1 MPAPEILTFKK
12 VFDVSK
18 ELVEKNPVFA
28 KKIFSEIRFFF
39 KDVNCYFELLY
50 EQNYRIKTI
59 LNRDEPRNISEVYQ
73 PLSANIKGES
83 LIINYENLFGDRDF
97 IILKGTA
104 GSGKSTAMKHL
115 LVDCITNYRTIPIH
129 INLRDVTFINDKS
142 LLQEIVNKFID
153 HKISADQNII
163 KRMIKNG
170 KFLFIMDG
178 YDEISK
184 DSQNHFIKAINNFV
198 MYFNNNKIVITTR
211 PTTNL
216 DMLDLFSIGYIE
228 TLSKKERIQ
237 FIRRFCSTTTAEA
250 IINSINYNDQGYISD
265 LLGTPLLLSLYIL
278 TYSHF
283 QEIPQD
289 KSTFYS
295 RVINALIIEHDSLT
309 KEGYSRPLYSNI
321 DYNDMIG
328 IIRYFSFKS
337 LYFGEIEFSKDY
349 AIELL
354 EAYRSK
360 VTTKFETDNVLKDM
374 LISYCLLID
383 DDGLIRFIHKSIQE
397 YLAVEFI
404 KNSPQK
410 EKILKQIVQQ
420 VCNDESVFILEKNF
434 CDILQETDEYYYFKF
449 MYIPFIEYLIAKLE
463 HKSKKQIVTNLY
475 SAAFFNVEENNFA
488 IKSTALLYSPII
500 GIMELLDNSEMSII
514 FRLFDLDKAK
524 PEYFVKNNSKK
535 ELSFT
540 HRLNLEHR
548 GIGNLLNTQKLE
560 EFINFLY
567 ITKKNCENEL
577 CRMESLI
584 DIDELIF

>member
-1 MPAPEILTFKK
+1 MPTSGIITAKK

-28 KKIFSEIRFFF
+28 KKVFSEIKFFF
-39 KDVNCYFELLY
+39 KDVNNYFELLY

-59 LNRDEPRNISEVYQ
+59 LNRDESRNISEVYQ
-73 PLSANIKGES
+73 PLSLKIKGES
-83 LIINYENLFGDRDF
+83 HIINYENLFVDRDY
-97 IILKGTA
+97 IVLKGTA
-104 GSGKSTAMKHL
+104 GSGKSTAMKYL

-129 INLRDVTFINDKS
+129 INLRDVTFINEKS

-153 HKISADQNII
+153 HKISSDQNII
-163 KRMIKNG
+163 KRMIKAG

-184 DSQNHFIKAINNFV
+184 DSQNHFIKAINSFV
-198 MYFNNNKIVITTR
+198 MHYENNKIIITTR

-216 DMLDLFSIGYIE
+216 DMLDLFSIGYIK

-237 FIRRFCSTTTAEA
+237 FIRRFCSTTNAEA

-295 RVINALIIEHDSLT
+295 RVISALIIEHDSLT
-309 KEGYSRPLYSNI
+309 KEGYSRPLYSSV
-321 DYNDMIG
+321 DYNDMIA

-337 LYFGEIEFSKDY
+337 LYFGKIEFNRDY
-349 AIELL
+349 AVDLL
-354 EAYRSK
+354 ETYRLK
-360 VTTKFETDNVLKDM
+360 VTNKFKTENVLKDM

-383 DDGLIRFIHKSIQE
+383 DDGLIRFIHKSVQE

-410 EKILKQIVQQ
+410 EKILKQITQQ
-420 VCNDESVFILEKNF
+420 ACNDESVFILEKNF
-434 CDILQETDEYYYFKF
+434 CEILQETDKYYYFKF
-449 MYIPFIEYLIAKLE
+449 MYIPFIEYIIAKLE
-463 HKSKKQIVTNLY
+463 NKSKKHIVTNLY
-475 SAAFFNVEENNFA
+475 SAAIFDIENNVEVKSAA
-488 IKSTALLYSPII
+488 ILYSPLI
-500 GIMELLDNSEMSII
+500 GIMELLDNSNRSVI
-514 FRLFDLDKAK
+514 FRLLDLDKSK
-524 PEYFVKNNSKK
+524 TEYFVKNNKK

-548 GIGNLLNTQKLE
+548 GIGNLLNTQELE
-560 EFINFLY
+560 DFINYLY
-567 ITKKNCENEL
+567 ETKNTCESEL
-577 CRMESLI
+577 RRMESLI